1 MRESEVERYLKKQV
15 EANGGKCWKWVS
27 PGRIGVP
34 DRIVIMPGG
43 VIVFVELKA
52 PGNKERESQVRVQQI
67 LRDLGCV
74 VYSSVDSKAKVDAMM
89 LELLYVV
96 RFGEKAEMF
105 SDKNVVQMIFEH
117 MNKREVMPDDVQTP

>member
-43 VIVFVELKA
+43 TIFFVELKS
-52 PGNKERESQVRVQQI
+52 PGKKERASQVRVQQI
-67 LRDLGCV
+67 LRKLGCLV
-74 VYSSVDSKAKVDAMM
+74 FSSIDSREKVDAI
-89 LELLYVV
+89 LQRHGYWDE
-96 RFGEKAEMF
+96 
-105 SDKNVVQMIFEH
+105 S
-117 MNKREVMPDDVQTP
+117 EVMPDDVQTP